1 MTKFEEIRE
10 DFPLLKRFVYLDSAS
25 TSLTPIPV
33 IEAMNNYYYNYNA
46 NTGRGN
52 YKIALKATDKLENTR
67 KKLAKFIN
75 VTNNEIV
82 FTKNTTDAINMVV
95 NGLKFEKIGN
105 VIVSGIEH
113 HSNLIPWLNLKNQ
126 GVEVKIAKNNDNY
139 IINPNDINDLID
151 ENTKIIAI
159 THISNVFGSLQ
170 DVKEIGK
177 IARENDVLFLV
188 DAAQSVG
195 YIPVDVKDIKPDF
208 MAFPAHKGLLGPV
221 GLGALYLREEIAEN
235 LMIKN
240 LGGGTVTDVKG
251 NDFTLESIPYR
262 FEGGTSNIS
271 GIIGLG
277 RAIDYINNIKIDD
290 IEKYSQKLTNELYEK
305 ISSIENIKV
314 YGNPNNIHHT
324 ISFNIKGLNPYDVS
338 KILDETSNICVR
350 SGFHCSIPSVRNVGA
365 ENGIVRASIHCYNNF
380 EDIQNLYDALKLISQ
395 MA

>member
-1 MTKFEEIRE
+1 MKKFEKVRE

-33 IEAMNNYYYNYNA
+33 VESMNDYYYNYNA

-52 YKIALKATDKLENTR
+52 YKIAIKATDKLENTR
-67 KKLAKFIN
+67 KELAKFIN
-75 VTNNEIV
+75 VRDKEII
-82 FTKNTTDAINMVV
+82 FTKNTTDSINMVV
-95 NGLKFEKIGN
+95 NGLKFEKTDN
-105 VIVSGIEH
+105 VIVSSIEH

-126 GVEVKIAKNNDNY
+126 GVKVKTAKNNGDY
-139 IINPNDINDLID
+139 EVNPNDINDLIN

-177 IARENDVLFLV
+177 IARENDVLFLI

-195 YIPVDVKDIKPDF
+195 YIPTNTKDINPDF

-221 GLGALYLREEIAEN
+221 GAGALYLKEEIAER
-235 LMIKN
+235 LMVKN
-240 LGGGTVTDVKG
+240 LGGGTVTNVEGDG
-251 NDFTLESIPYR
+251 FRLESIPYR

-277 RAIDYINNIKIDD
+277 RAIDYINNIKIEN
-290 IEKYSQKLTNELYEK
+290 IEKYSQKLTDELYQK

-324 ISFNIKGLNPYDVS
+324 IAFNIKGLNPYDVS

-350 SGFHCSIPSVRNVGA
+350 SGVHCSIPSVKNVGA
-365 ENGIVRASIHCYNNF
+365 ESGIVRASIHFYNNL
-380 EDIQNLYDALKLISQ
+380 EDIQKLYDALKLISQ
-395 MA
+395 MV